1 MATSESV
8 IGRGGAVA
16 LLVLAG
22 TFAGRVYAKLLH
34 KNGAITCFTYRK
46 LKDLATHQPWFCV
59 PLIAVPL
66 VNFSSVGRWRP
77 PFLTYTLLVAGW
89 ILNTS
94 GHVLMITTKEEKY
107 KKYCIPVSYVSLAL
121 SGVAA
126 LLGLYAHRSSC
137 CC

>member
-1 MATSESV
+1 MKNIEDSLCKV
-8 IGRGGAVA
+8 
-16 LLVLAG
+16 LLVY
-22 TFAGRVYAKLLH
+22 TFYDR
-34 KNGAITCFTYRK
+34 
-46 LKDLATHQPWFCV
+46 
-59 PLIAVPL
+59 
-66 VNFSSVGRWRP
+66 
-77 PFLTYTLLVAGW
+77 TYTLLVAGW